1 LAIRAIIFDW
11 DGTLVR
17 DESGALAMPANAVA
31 QYARRH
37 LHFALRDEDFE
48 RAFQAVLPDYRPGE
62 TTTSPSIHQLIAG
75 AFTWLGWSVGTSDVE
90 SCSRLFF
97 DAATRAMVA
106 YDDARAV
113 LSSLRYRG
121 YAVGVVTNS
130 LFPGDYFGVRVN
142 ELGLSGYV
150 DAFVTSADVGLAKPH
165 PGPFLRVLDLLG
177 VDAHKAI
184 FVGDRADTDIA
195 GARAAGMRAVLL
207 ERRGRAREASG
218 YLVIERLGALNDI
231 LGEGLASTD

>member
-1 LAIRAIIFDW
+1 
-11 DGTLVR
+11 
-17 DESGALAMPANAVA
+17 
-31 QYARRH
+31 
-37 LHFALRDEDFE
+37 
-48 RAFQAVLPDYRPGE
+48 
-62 TTTSPSIHQLIAG
+62 
-75 AFTWLGWSVGTSDVE
+75 
-90 SCSRLFF
+90 
-97 DAATRAMVA
+97 MVA

-150 DAFVTSADVGLAKPH
+150 DAFVTSADVGLAKPQ

-177 VDAHKAI
+177 VDAHEAI